1 MRCWVW
7 GLGGWVGGW
16 VGGWSY
22 RCLEESLPFVGHGVA
37 LEHRLKRKEEAIGEE
52 MGVHEGGVRHGQVAR
67 LCGWVGGWVGGRMGC
82 MLLWLSNEV
91 LRVMGEWVG
100 GEIGGGRRRWVCT

>member
-1 MRCWVW
+1 M
-7 GLGGWVGGW
+7 
-16 VGGWSY
+16 GGWSY

-67 LCGWVGGWVGGRMGC
+67 LYREEVGGWVGGWVG
-82 MLLWLSNEV
+82 W
-91 LRVMGEWVG
+91 
-100 GEIGGGRRRWVCT
+100 RRTRRFE